1 MDEMK
6 LKQAKAKALR
16 LLEHMDRTEHQL
28 RVKLKEQD
36 FNEQE
41 IDEAVRY
48 VESYHYIDDA
58 RYAANYIEL
67 KAVYKSRRQIEQALM
82 TRGVDRQVI
91 AEAFESYGKIDE
103 TPQIEAF
110 LRKKRV
116 NWQEADEK
124 EISKLYQALM
134 RRGFSSRDIR
144 SVIDKYRRS
153 HYNEE

>member
-1 MDEMK
+1 MDECK
-6 LKQAKAKALR
+6 RKQAKAKALR

-67 KAVYKSRRQIEQALM
+67 KAEYKSRRQIEQALM

-91 AEAFESYGKIDE
+91 ADAFEEYGKIDE

-134 RRGFSSRDIR
+134 RRGFSVRDIR
-144 SVIDKYRRS
+144 SVIDKYKRS

>member
-67 KAVYKSRRQIEQALM
+67 KAEYKSRRQIEQALM

-91 AEAFESYGKIDE
+91 ADAFEEYGKIDE

-134 RRGFSSRDIR
+134 RRGFSVRDIR
-144 SVIDKYRRS
+144 SVIDKYKRS